1 MSETLHAVLFD
12 MDGLLVDTEKV
23 WGLVEAEVVDRLG
36 GQWSPEH
43 QERMVGGSWETTVSY
58 MLGLTGADV
67 PHDVVAGWLLDG
79 MLTRLESGV
88 EPLPGALEL
97 LTQVKAAGVPIAL
110 VTASLK
116 PMADAVLASIG
127 RHHFDVIVTAD
138 DVTRTKPDPEPYQMA
153 LRLLGVDPHHAVVFE
168 DSPNGVAAAT
178 AAGCYVVAV
187 PNLVPIPAASRRT
200 VVESLLD
207 VDLPFIRTL
216 VQAAV

>member
-23 WGLVEAEVVDRLG
+23 WGLVEAEVVERLG
-36 GQWSPEH
+36 GQWGPEH
-43 QERMVGGSWETTVSY
+43 QERMVGGSWDTTVAY
-58 MLGLTGADV
+58 MIALTGSDV
-67 PHDVVAGWLLDG
+67 APGVVGGWLLDG

-97 LTQVKAAGVPIAL
+97 LAELKAAGVRTAL

-127 RHHFDVIVTAD
+127 RHHFDAIVTAD
-138 DVTRTKPDPEPYQMA
+138 DVTRTKPDPEPYQLA
-153 LRLLGVDPHHAVVFE
+153 LRLLGADPRYTVVCE

-178 AAGCYVVAV
+178 AAGCYVIAV
-187 PNLVPIPAASRRT
+187 PNLLPIPAAPRRT

-207 VDLPFIRTL
+207 VDLPFIHTL
-216 VQAAV
+216 I

>member
-1 MSETLHAVLFD
+1 MSQHLHAVLFD

-23 WGLVEAEVVDRLG
+23 WGLVEAEVVERLG
-36 GQWSPEH
+36 GEWGPDH
-43 QERMVGGSWETTVSY
+43 QERLVGGSWDTTVAY

-67 PHDVVAGWLLDG
+67 APEVVARWLLDG

-97 LTQVKAAGVPIAL
+97 LAEVKAGGVRTAL
-110 VTASLK
+110 VTASLR

-138 DVTRTKPDPEPYQMA
+138 DVTRTKPDPEPYELA
-153 LRLLGVDPHHAVVFE
+153 LRLLGADPRHTVVCE

-178 AAGCYVVAV
+178 AAGCHVIAV
-187 PNLVPIPAASRRT
+187 PNLVPIAAAPRRT
-200 VVESLLD
+200 IVESLLD
-207 VDLPFIRTL
+207 VDLPLIRSL
-216 VQAAV
+216 VSA